1 MSTYPNDPSNGS
13 NPFEHGIN
21 PEDLEAVL
29 AATEFRHQH
38 AEPIVR
44 DLNRHLID
52 LIGECPNT
60 ATGCWFSLNDD
71 NTVQSHIELADVLRL
86 GAAFQKIGE
95 RLSLADIRRMVPSR
109 QSLRYELTELA
120 QKRQETRVGNE
131 AARGRSVHL
140 GGQKKSKFR
149 KKGA

>member
-1 MSTYPNDPSNGS
+1 MSTYPNDPSNGF

-29 AATEFRHQH
+29 TATEFRHQH

-71 NTVQSHIELADVLRL
+71 NSVQSHIDLADVLRL
-86 GAAFQKIGE
+86 GTALQRISE
-95 RLSLADIRRMVPSR
+95 RLSLGEIRRMVPSS

-120 QKRQETRVGNE
+120 QKRQEARVGNK
-131 AARGRSVHL
+131 AVTTRSVHL
-140 GGQKKSKFR
+140 GGQKKPKFR

>member
-1 MSTYPNDPSNGS
+1 MSTYPNDPSNGL

-44 DLNRHLID
+44 DLNRNLID

-71 NTVQSHIELADVLRL
+71 NSVQSHIELADVLRL
-86 GAAFQKIGE
+86 GTAFRKISE
-95 RLSLADIRRMVPSR
+95 RLSLTEIRRLVPTR
-109 QSLRYELTELA
+109 QSLSYGIVRVV
-120 QKRQETRVGNE
+120 RETFTASHE
-131 AARGRSVHL
+131 ASVHL
-140 GGQKKSKFR
+140 STRRAKFNFFR
-149 KKGA
+149 KGA